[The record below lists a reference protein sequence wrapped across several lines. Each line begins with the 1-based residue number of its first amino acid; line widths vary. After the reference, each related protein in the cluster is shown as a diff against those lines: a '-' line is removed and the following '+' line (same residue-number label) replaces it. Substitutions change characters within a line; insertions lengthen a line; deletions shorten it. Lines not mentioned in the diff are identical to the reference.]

1 MHFQE
6 TLVRLDFNCAVALV
20 FDNLSIY
27 HSQGYMHFWKTG
39 AYDTLESLKLVFI
52 HSGSIYIVY

>member
-27 HSQGYMHFWKTG
+27 HSRREGYMHFWKTG
-39 AYDTLESLKLVFI
+39 AYTANYL
-52 HSGSIYIVY
+52 